1 MLSQLRKSA
10 IFGAAA
16 LLSLGTLSAQV
27 VINEV
32 YYDAPGSDNGQV
44 FVELYG
50 PAGTDLTGWSIVG
63 IEGGS
68 ASSGGT
74 CNPDLFT
81 FPAFSIPAD
90 GVVVVADESGGT
102 TSVANWDFLDS
113 DMDLENGADAV
124 VLTDAS
130 GTVVDAVAY
139 GSVNTTNTTTSGCT
153 GVSAGEPWYEGNPAR
168 DVFAPLSI
176 ERCPAGVDTGDNDA
190 DFTPNTPTPGVANT
204 CCDAMEY
211 VSMGARNNLSLAA
224 GDAVGIDLWTSC
236 AGGGLYLIVG
246 SFVDPAVTPP
256 PAGLPVWG
264 PATPTL
270 STLANIPPFVAWG
283 GTLPANGRMLGTAAL
298 DFSSF
303 AGLPALPAPVPVYVG
318 AVGFNTSTGQ
328 LTQTNYISITLN

>member
-10 IFGAAA
+10 IFGGAA

-50 PAGTDLTGWSIVG
+50 PSGTDISGWIIQA
-63 IEGGS
+63 IEGSGSS
-68 ASSGGT
+68 ASN
-74 CNPDLFT
+74 CNNESFT
-81 FPAFSIPAD
+81 FPAGTTIGAS
-90 GVVVVADESGGT
+90 GCVVVADGNSGV
-102 TSVANWDFLDS
+102 TSVANANFIVS
-113 DMDLENGADAV
+113 DMDLENSNEGLQLIDMSGATPVLADAMAYGTIDPTNV
-124 VLTDAS
+124 AS
-130 GTVVDAVAY
+130 GCN
-139 GSVNTTNTTTSGCT
+139 GLG
-153 GVSAGEPWYEGNPAR
+153 WYEGNAAR
-168 DVFAPLSI
+168 DVFAPLSL
-176 ERCPAGVDTGDNDA
+176 ERCPAGNDTGDNDA
-190 DFTPNTPTPGVANT
+190 DFTPTAPTPGVASA
-204 CCDAMEY
+204 CCNAMEY
-211 VSMGARNNLSLAA
+211 VSMGVRNNLSLAA

-318 AVGFNTSTGQ
+318 AVGFNTATGQ
-328 LTQTNYISITLN
+328 LTQTNYITITLN